1 MIQHKRHTRQKALVR
16 FPCHALIL
24 ASFDYSLADQKL
36 YFCIADRSKNL
47 RLIEQ
52 CEFFQCIT
60 MSQTPELSDILL
72 IHSESSVC
80 LSNCT
85 VNFPN
90 FYIFFNSLCSFSLPP
105 LLLFLFSFCFPAFCL
120 IFSSSFIFLFLFF
133 SFLICPSPLVE
144 FLKLAFRSRLFLMPI
159 GVQF

>member
-1 MIQHKRHTRQKALVR
+1 M
-16 FPCHALIL
+16 PCPYFGIFLIIVWQTKTVFLYHAG
-24 ASFDYSLADQKL
+24 
-36 YFCIADRSKNL
+36 RSKNL

-60 MSQTPELSDILL
+60 ISQTPELSDILL

-90 FYIFFNSLCSFSLPP
+90 SYIFFNSLCSFSLPP

-120 IFSSSFIFLFLFF
+120 IFSSFIFFF
-133 SFLICPSPLVE
+133 SFSSLILSLPLLNFKNWPSGQD
-144 FLKLAFRSRLFLMPI
+144 FS
-159 GVQF
+159 